1 MATCC
6 RDVRGLGGPGTGVLR
21 GEMVPLGVSIEERCK
36 RRESGIE
43 SLLYAAGVHS
53 SSQAGKKKMDRLR
66 TGSVTVSLNEAREPV
81 LLLMP
86 MFYDTN
92 FWTFWLTGKNHLSF
106 DKR

>member
-6 RDVRGLGGPGTGVLR
+6 RDVRGLGGPGTDVLR

-53 SSQAGKKKMDRLR
+53 SSQAGKKKNGSPANRLSHGEPER
-66 TGSVTVSLNEAREPV
+66 SEGTCTVTDADV
-81 LLLMP
+81 L
-86 MFYDTN
+86 
-92 FWTFWLTGKNHLSF
+92 
-106 DKR
+106 